1 VLSIDNLTAL
11 FKSWA
16 REVIMMEQREAT
28 YLIHNKIPNMHVQGE
43 GWPVRAAELSALMD
57 LGLND
62 TMIAAYFK
70 ISRGLVSALRTH
82 YGLAAVRS
90 RH

>member
-1 VLSIDNLTAL
+1 
-11 FKSWA
+11 
-16 REVIMMEQREAT
+16 MMEHRETTYFTHDKLAT
-28 YLIHNKIPNMHVQGE
+28 MHVPCE
-43 GWPVRAAELSALMD
+43 GWPVRVAELSALMD

-70 ISRGLVSALRTH
+70 IGRARVSTLRTH
-82 YGLAAVRS
+82 YGLAPVRR

>member
-1 VLSIDNLTAL
+1 
-11 FKSWA
+11 
-16 REVIMMEQREAT
+16 
-28 YLIHNKIPNMHVQGE
+28 MHVQGE

-62 TMIAAYFK
+62 TMIATYFK